1 MPMEHTCAA
10 LMAVLFVS
18 GEAVEKQQL
27 AEILGIQESAL
38 SKPLTELEAFLE
50 EQKSPLE
57 LLYLENCVQLA
68 VRREYY
74 SYLVRM
80 SHSRESQSLSAAALE
95 VLAVIA
101 YNQPVTRSFVEQV
114 RGVNSN
120 SILAGLC
127 DRGLIEE
134 AGRLELPGRP
144 IAYRT
149 TERFLRSFSLSS
161 LADLP
166 AVPQVSQEDTQEPQQ
181 VLSGFQE

>member
-1 MPMEHTCAA
+1 MEHTCAA

-18 GEAVEKQQL
+18 GEPMERPQL
-27 AEILGIQESAL
+27 AQVLGIQEDDLTQS
-38 SKPLTELEAFLE
+38 LTELQEFLD
-50 EQKSPLE
+50 QNKSPLE
-57 LLYLENCVQLA
+57 LLFLENCVQLA

-74 SYLVRM
+74 SYLARM
-80 SHSRESQSLSAAALE
+80 SRSRESQSLSSAALE

-101 YNQPVTRSFVEQV
+101 YNQPVTRAFVEQV

-127 DRGLIEE
+127 ERGLIEE

-166 AVPQVSQEDTQEPQQ
+166 AVPQVSQEDGQEPEPQQ
-181 VLSGFQE
+181 VLSEERE